1 MIAWP
6 EEVEVAG
13 FRDQV
18 IVITG
23 ASSGIGR
30 ALALQLAGQG
40 TRLALAARRAG
51 SLEAVAQECR
61 QAGAHAVAVPTDVS
75 RQEQCRALAERTVS
89 HYGRIDM
96 LINDAGVSGPS
107 LAFAEMKDLALLEES
122 LRINCLGAAYCTYY
136 ALPYLKQSRGRI
148 VGVSSLAGRSGIPNR
163 SAYSASKHAMT
174 GFFDSL
180 RIELVDTGVSVTMI
194 YPDYVADKDA
204 EVPRGTLTYDK
215 AASMILA
222 AAAARKRE
230 LITSGRGKL
239 AIWIKLFAPDVLDR
253 FTRQAAS
260 KYE

>member
-1 MIAWP
+1 MA
-6 EEVEVAG
+6 A

-18 IVITG
+18 VVITG

-30 ALALQLAGQG
+30 ALALQLAEQE

-51 SLEAVAQECR
+51 LLEAVAQECR
-61 QAGAHAVAVPTDVS
+61 QAGARAVAVPTDVG
-75 RQEQCRALAERTVS
+75 RQEQCRALVERTIS

-96 LINDAGVSGPS
+96 LVNDAGISGPA
-107 LAFAEMKDLALLEES
+107 LAFADMKDLGPLEES
-122 LRINCLGAAYCTYY
+122 LRINFLGAANCTYY

-163 SAYSASKHAMT
+163 SAYSAGKHALT

-180 RIELVDTGVSVTMI
+180 RVELVDTGVSVTMI
-194 YPDYVADKDA
+194 YPDYVTDTEAGA
-204 EVPRGTLTYDK
+204 PRGTLTYDK
-215 AASMILA
+215 AASMILT

-230 LITSGRGKL
+230 VVTSARGKL
-239 AIWIKLFAPDVLDR
+239 ALWIKLFAPDVLDR
-253 FTRQAAS
+253 FTQRAAG